1 MGSQSKRLR
10 KMHSRTLRVAVTPL
24 IEKCLKKPK
33 VVCECYD
40 LGKGEVIEMT
50 VDGWTLCASLIYH
63 ASEED
68 PDEELQHWHLSLRLH
83 PYKRAECDDD
93 WRDLGRFMGQFARAT
108 GYERTDLDP
117 VRPLDRDPHEAH
129 HYTWHSDSSPVK
141 PEYLRIMS
149 RAIVMARHIVQ
160 QPRGAA

>member
-1 MGSQSKRLR
+1 MGSQTKRLR
-10 KMHSRTLRVAVTPL
+10 KMQARTLRMVVTPL
-24 IEKCLKKPK
+24 IAKCLRKPK

-83 PYKRAECDDD
+83 PYKRAEREDD
-93 WRDLGRFMGQFARAT
+93 WLDLGRFMERFTRGT
-108 GYERTDLDP
+108 GYEGPAIEP

-129 HYTWHSDSSPVK
+129 HFTWHADSSAVR
-141 PEYLRIMS
+141 PEYLRILS
-149 RAIVMARHIVQ
+149 RAIVMARHMVQ
-160 QPRGAA
+160 QPRGTA